1 MQIIENFYDPYA
13 WNKIEEAFLK
23 NRANPWG
30 HQVGVAHGD
39 HEDDDLYF
47 VSLLYD
53 NFTAMGHN
61 SWIIPELCAKLK
73 VNSLKRVKVNLYPRT
88 ENLIHHKDHVDYDFP
103 HKGALL
109 SLNTCNGM
117 TVIGDQEIPSVANRM
132 ILFDPQ
138 VPHHSTNCT
147 DEPFRAN
154 ININYF

>member
-1 MQIIENFYDPYA
+1 MEVIDHFYDPYA
-13 WNKIEEAFLK
+13 WCKIEEAFLK
-23 NRANPWG
+23 NCSNPWG
-30 HQVGVAHGD
+30 HQVGVSN
-39 HEDDDLYF
+39 DDDGELYF
-47 VSLLYD
+47 VSVLYD
-53 NFTAMGHN
+53 NFTAQGHN
-61 SWIIPELCAKLK
+61 SWILSELCGKLK
-73 VNSLKRVKVNLYPRT
+73 VNALKRVKVNLYPRT
-88 ENLIHHKDHVDYDFP
+88 ENLIHHQDHVDYDFP
-103 HKGALL
+103 HKAALL

>member
-73 VNSLKRVKVNLYPRT
+73 VNALKRVKVNLYPRT
-88 ENLIHHKDHVDYDFP
+88 ETLIHHQDMLLYKN
-103 HKGALL
+103 HK
-109 SLNTCNGM
+109 NH
-117 TVIGDQEIPSVANRM
+117 
-132 ILFDPQ
+132 LFLKY
-138 VPHHSTNCT
+138 NLK
-147 DEPFRAN
+147 N
-154 ININYF
+154 